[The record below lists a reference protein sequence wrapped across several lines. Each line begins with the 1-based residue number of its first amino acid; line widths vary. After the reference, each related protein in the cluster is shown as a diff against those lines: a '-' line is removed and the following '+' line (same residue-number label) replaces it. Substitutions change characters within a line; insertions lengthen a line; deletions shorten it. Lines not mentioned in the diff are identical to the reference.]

1 MFFLFDVQ
9 NANLTK
15 ISQKEKRK
23 TLINKIFLISAMVN
37 GQLWTIDC
45 WFLDVYSLSF
55 CFWQRCC
62 SCTVQPSSFPVL
74 CYSDRD
80 LVWIG
85 IIRLLFCK
93 CQAGYFLQK

>member
-37 GQLWTIDC
+37 
-45 WFLDVYSLSF
+45 
-55 CFWQRCC
+55 
-62 SCTVQPSSFPVL
+62 
-74 CYSDRD
+74 D
-80 LVWIG
+80 L
-85 IIRLLFCK
+85 L
-93 CQAGYFLQK
+93 